1 LIKNVGFSI
10 NYCDHSHKAQNEQLV
25 TLKADADKLSTENV
39 ALMNGLRDQQSAAE
53 ITQAKIT
60 MTQGLIEKQQGIN
73 ADLEN
78 QLAALQVKAKAD
90 EAARAM
96 AAETAAKQA
105 AEVTPELTPDELQSK
120 VMDAYA
126 KVKARG
132 KFSDVWISDLQEQAG
147 IEMNTLE
154 AFLLKESREG
164 RAVLSLGDSSLSL
177 STQANRDAAIII
189 NGDSHLMVR
198 FLEHAVKQAKKKPAV
213 EPTPEVVVPV
223 VPAVKS
229 KKSGPV
235 WKRSMEEVK
244 AMEEKQ
250 YQKAYNALVDK
261 NYHSQSVILV
271 AKRKGTPQDVAEA
284 ENILA
289 EHIAAGELTKD
300 LQTRRY
306 ALESRLEGWDVQP
319 TEDPDAV
326 DTEVTPEPVAPEA
339 IDLSSAFRSTLGLSA
354 DSPEQ
359 LRAVDVDR
367 VMSNA
372 KDRGYLTEFGTWL
385 LSQPLK
391 EGTMKAVKSYLDEV
405 TQPVAPEPAAEP
417 PAVTVAQDII
427 SGKYDDLPLGDVL
440 KLAGPVMDLDEA
452 MYADL
457 MDQVDA
463 YTTVLTKKAVQAKFA
478 E

>member
-1 LIKNVGFSI
+1 
-10 NYCDHSHKAQNEQLV
+10 
-25 TLKADADKLSTENV
+25 
-39 ALMNGLRDQQSAAE
+39 
-53 ITQAKIT
+53 
-60 MTQGLIEKQQGIN
+60 
-73 ADLEN
+73 
-78 QLAALQVKAKAD
+78 
-90 EAARAM
+90 
-96 AAETAAKQA
+96 
-105 AEVTPELTPDELQSK
+105 
-120 VMDAYA
+120 
-126 KVKARG
+126 
-132 KFSDVWISDLQEQAG
+132 
-147 IEMNTLE
+147 
-154 AFLLKESREG
+154 
-164 RAVLSLGDSSLSL
+164 
-177 STQANRDAAIII
+177 
-189 NGDSHLMVR
+189 MVR
-198 FLEHAVKQAKKKPAV
+198 FLEHAVKQAKKKTAV

-367 VMSNA
+367 VMSDA

-417 PAVTVAQDII
+417 PAVVEALATLNDLM
-427 SGKYDDLPLGDVL
+427 SGAHDSDTDGYGRI
-440 KLAGPVMDLDEA
+440 LDEA
-452 MYADL
+452 AATLETAGLMEKYDGLLHTVAD
-457 MDQVDA
+457 
-463 YTTVLTKKAVQAKFA
+463 YLTGLLNEEAKKVM
-478 E
+478 